1 MADPAAGATLSPP
14 PMSTSLSGSAP
25 FLRPQAA
32 RALSNLSSRSSSPHP
47 SSPSTLATS
56 PFRETAPSD
65 SERDIGHTLQPHA
78 DRSSASLA
86 PPTPT
91 QAGEAGAKPLKKRPS
106 FFEFVR
112 QKSSKQNLKGSW
124 ESTEQTTAA
133 QNGYGHQQRSTSP
146 QPLLDEGEAGPKPMF
161 AQDGGMTASSSGN
174 GSFAS
179 HRGIPQR
186 MSSRDFRQ
194 HDNLSSEVLSPSETS
209 PSSSSAAGLFA
220 PQDSDAPLYQPSI
233 TSPAGQ
239 IPSGS
244 SQVSLREI
252 RRTAASKLEASQE
265 APPRRLSMLVP
276 SGYAASSATPSPS
289 SSRRPSANALAPLSP
304 RSPVMSR
311 MPRGSDEAAGDDDS
325 HDEAEG
331 TANRRT
337 ATRRRLTM
345 MDFLSTGDSSE
356 QPSLGETSTPAASTS
371 ATPTPSGSGPF
382 ESLRTSPNR
391 IRQRPRSLV
400 VDPSAHHGVD
410 AESSLAATPER
421 YVARKLANGFARNY
435 ALRVDTSTSAPE
447 DSARASQ
454 RQTADEGVTLSVKP
468 MTDVMTMFGSTQTSA
483 NYSLSGSVE
492 ISLPRPQSRGQ
503 ASGAG
508 VVRESGSSRSLT
520 SVQPVAEGAAAS
532 LLGGATHQEGNAAPF
547 PPRETQQSDLGAAMT
562 VKELHVAFNGYST
575 YADHSGRYSGIRL
588 CEVKQDLLPGEA
600 TLPLP
605 ADLQTSQQRRGS
617 VETSSEE
624 PLKYEIQFDLSVP
637 GWLPGSAY
645 SRFGSTFF
653 CLSATAI
660 VVDSS
665 GQEMLLRGATRD
677 PSSASLYTPRM
688 GSVVDDRVTGQRR
701 TSSPL
706 LGLMTSPIEA
716 RGGRSGRSSPTAP
729 SDGFNELVRT
739 VSETGKVQLQP
750 APKQKS
756 KPSWLTQ
763 KAKAISFKA
772 RANSSNAASGS
783 GSFGGG
789 ARGGTSPVSRIVIP
803 RTDQAGTKKL
813 PDGTYEVKSKKQLII
828 VRRCRDVVPVPVARM
843 AILGDHV
850 PAGAQDLP
858 TTLLPVG
865 SRLLDSNTVAT
876 LPSPAPATLSAPA
889 ADAVQPATEPTPA
902 TEASQS
908 TQAASQALAAEGEST
923 ASAAAVPGP
932 ALSAPAVD
940 AGEPDTEATT
950 ETSTPLPT
958 PAAPAAASL
967 PAAASSSTS
976 TALNAP
982 FDPAKVANTSQAPD
996 APVRTSST
1004 ADLLDHALPRTTTS
1018 SSTDGGVPM
1027 RHFLHRPILHPPIDS
1042 GIQEGQGLP
1051 FSLTISVP
1059 SHIQVQGADVLTFG
1073 VQVEV
1078 GRSFGWAKVRELGGL
1093 RLRDMELV
1101 CLQTE
1106 RHTSVPSRTFCSTF
1120 PVPTEAKIA
1129 ASDLPVVP
1137 EYTPPIN
1144 NRRVAS
1150 SQEARVRI
1158 GYDPAPI
1165 ATYLSMAEAGNPA
1178 PVENND
1184 VERVRAGVV
1193 GPPPNFKANKHRER
1207 IVEDGSGKGKERR
1220 PDQQQRSSSGRALS
1234 DEPPLARAS
1243 GSHRASV
1250 PASGAMSSVRMP
1262 SSSASSQGLS
1272 SGNAANAVGT
1282 SSRRP
1287 STRAPIPSLYGVPS
1301 APAFT
1306 SRGQPETDEHNT
1318 ALRAAEGLGAS
1329 SGAEGG
1335 VLSGAEAAGPDGR
1348 RSGRGR
1354 RAYEATIRG
1363 LSAFATA
1370 MLEAG
1375 FEEAGPPTPYAP
1387 MGGHHDSFPNGDQ
1400 PRASYSFQGDDGHG
1414 VDLTKGRVRMTV
1426 NLPLVSSSTTMARR
1440 EASPQLL
1447 PDYESPHMRVRHKLK
1462 VKLGFGFGPK
1472 PLAGDGEWGQSL
1484 VMCVPVRFTDAPP
1497 KEISDQFAPMP
1508 ITMTSAGEAD
1518 AGVIQP
1524 IISMAD
1530 PNNAPVLPAYTQLF
1544 RDDGSRL
1551 NEAEDLPAYPG
1562 PRRGGSAA
1570 TGGGVGMR
1578 PTLSSR
1584 GSVTGPPR
1592 LTRRGTHGEGGRGG
1606 GRPALSAR
1614 GSVTGRLLP
1623 RSSISNG
1630 RGIGDD
1636 DAEEDELELPLDNSL
1651 APEQVVDEALRNIT
1665 DPDESRAEMRE
1676 QEREMAELESER
1688 DLMLSAAALRD
1699 EETRANTEESSAEGE
1714 GEGEGEDGAA
1724 AIVRFESPQG
1734 VDDGEDRGNE
1744 SFLDADEVD
1753 RLVGSEGALAMSP
1766 STYEARTRQGRG
1778 GLGGAEL
1785 GD

>member
-1 MADPAAGATLSPP
+1 MTESTAGAMLSLPP
-14 PMSTSLSGSAP
+14 LSASIPEGTSS
-25 FLRPQAA
+25 LRPQPA

-56 PFRETAPSD
+56 PFRETGPSD
-65 SERDIGHTLQPHA
+65 SERDTTHSLRLHG

-91 QAGEAGAKPLKKRPS
+91 QAGDTGVKSLKKRPS
-106 FFEFVR
+106 FFEYVR
-112 QKSSKQNLKGSW
+112 QRSSKQNLKGGW
-124 ESTEQTTAA
+124 ESTEHATAH
-133 QNGYGHQQRSTSP
+133 QNGHCHQQRSGSP
-146 QPLLDEGEAGPKPMF
+146 QPLLDESDAGSKPIV
-161 AQDGGMTASSSGN
+161 AQYGGTTASSSGH
-174 GSFAS
+174 GSSMS
-179 HRGIPQR
+179 HHGVPQR

-194 HDNLSSEVLSPSETS
+194 HANTSSELLIPSETS
-209 PSSSSAAGLFA
+209 PSSSSAAGTMG
-220 PQDSDAPLYQPSI
+220 PHDSESHLQQPSI
-233 TSPAGQ
+233 AYSDGQ

-244 SQVSLREI
+244 AQVSMREI
-252 RRTAASKLEASQE
+252 RRAAASKLDASQE

-276 SGYAASSATPSPS
+276 PGYAAASASSSPS
-289 SSRRPSANALAPLSP
+289 SSRRPSATGLAPLSP

-311 MPRGSDEAAGDDDS
+311 LSRGSDEAAEDDDS

-331 TANRRT
+331 STARNT
-337 ATRRRLTM
+337 AARRRLTM
-345 MDFLSTGDSSE
+345 MDFLSTGESSG
-356 QPSLGETSTPAASTS
+356 PSDPRDVPTSAASTS
-371 ATPTPSGSGPF
+371 ATPTSSRSGPF
-382 ESLRTSPNR
+382 ESLRTSPTR
-391 IRQRPRSLV
+391 IRQRPKSLL
-400 VDPSAHHGVD
+400 VDPSAHNEAG
-410 AESSLAATPER
+410 AEPTPASTLDPFLGNR
-421 YVARKLANGFARNY
+421 SANGFARKHP
-435 ALRVDTSTSAPE
+435 LRVDTSTYTTEAP
-447 DSARASQ
+447 AQASQ
-454 RQTADEGVTLSVKP
+454 RRTADEGVTLSVKP
-468 MTDVMTMFGSTQTSA
+468 MTDIMTMFGSTQTSA

-492 ISLPRPQSRGQ
+492 ISLPRPQRMEK
-503 ASGAG
+503 ALRTG
-508 VVRESGSSRSLT
+508 VVQGSGSDRSSKT
-520 SVQPVAEGAAAS
+520 GQPVAEEPSGSLPGGVANQDGNPISSPLQEAS
-532 LLGGATHQEGNAAPF
+532 QPDLQAP
-547 PPRETQQSDLGAAMT
+547 MT
-562 VKELHVAFNGYST
+562 VKELHIAFNGYST

-588 CEVKQDLLPGEA
+588 CEVKQDLLPAEA

-605 ADLQTSQQRRGS
+605 ADLQPSQQRRGS
-617 VETSSEE
+617 AETSPEE

-645 SRFGSTFF
+645 SRFGSTFY

-660 VVDSS
+660 VLDSS
-665 GQEMLLRGATRD
+665 GREMLVRGATRD
-677 PSSASLYTPRM
+677 PSSASSNTRSM
-688 GSVVDDRVTGQRR
+688 GSAIDDRVASQRR

-706 LGLMTSPIEA
+706 LGLVTSPSEV
-716 RGGRSGRSSPTAP
+716 RGGRSGRSSPTGP

-750 APKQKS
+750 VPKQKS

-763 KAKAISFKA
+763 KAKAISLKA
-772 RANSSNAASGS
+772 RATSSSAASGS
-783 GSFGGG
+783 GSVAAGT
-789 ARGGTSPVSRIVIP
+789 RGGTSPVGRITIP
-803 RTDQAGTKKL
+803 RTDQAGTRKL

-828 VRRCRDVVPVPVARM
+828 LRRCRDVVPVPVARM
-843 AILGDHV
+843 AILGDNV

-858 TTLLPVG
+858 RTVLPVA
-865 SRLLDSNTVAT
+865 SRILDSNTVVAPPT
-876 LPSPAPATLSAPA
+876 AAPATMLEPA
-889 ADAVQPATEPTPA
+889 QAAVQPARESEPA
-902 TEASQS
+902 TEASHPIRAVSQPPPIA
-908 TQAASQALAAEGEST
+908 TETAATVAA
-923 ASAAAVPGP
+923 
-932 ALSAPAVD
+932 APAVSAPGADISAPVTESNTESVPDIAD
-940 AGEPDTEATT
+940 A
-950 ETSTPLPT
+950 TP
-958 PAAPAAASL
+958 PAAASI
-967 PAAASSSTS
+967 PPNPVPSPS

-982 FDPAKVANTSQAPD
+982 FDPAKAPSISQAPD
-996 APVRTSST
+996 APARTSST
-1004 ADLLDHALPRTTTS
+1004 ADLLDQSGPRTTTS

-1027 RHFLHRPILHPPIDS
+1027 RHFLHRPILHPPVDS

-1120 PVPTEAKIA
+1120 PVPAEPKIA
-1129 ASDLPVVP
+1129 AADLPIVP

-1178 PVENND
+1178 PVENNE

-1193 GPPPNFKANKHRER
+1193 GPPPNFKANKQRER
-1207 IVEDGSGKGKERR
+1207 IFEDGSSKGKERR
-1220 PDQQQRSSSGRALS
+1220 PEQAQRSSNARALS
-1234 DEPPLARAS
+1234 DEPPPGRAS
-1243 GSHRASV
+1243 GSRRVSA
-1250 PASGAMSSVRMP
+1250 ATSGATSSGRMT
-1262 SSSASSQGLS
+1262 SSASTSQGLAA
-1272 SGNAANAVGT
+1272 GNSVDGVGST
-1282 SSRRP
+1282 SRRP
-1287 STRAPIPSLYGVPS
+1287 STRAAIPALYGVPS
-1301 APAFT
+1301 APA
-1306 SRGQPETDEHNT
+1306 SVPRGQSEANDHTSATRP
-1318 ALRAAEGLGAS
+1318 AEGLGAGSGAEGGAS
-1329 SGAEGG
+1329 SGAE
-1335 VLSGAEAAGPDGR
+1335 AASPDGR

-1375 FEEAGPPTPYAP
+1375 FEEAGPSTPYAP
-1387 MGGHHDSFPNGDQ
+1387 LGGQHDSFPNGDQ

-1426 NLPLVSSSTTMARR
+1426 NLPLVSSSATMARR

-1530 PNNAPVLPAYTQLF
+1530 PNSAPVLPAYTQLF

-1570 TGGGVGMR
+1570 NGSGGVAMR

-1592 LTRRGTHGEGGRGG
+1592 LTRRGTYGEVGRGG
-1606 GRPALSAR
+1606 ARPTLSAR
-1614 GSVTGRLLP
+1614 GSVTGPLLP
-1623 RSSISNG
+1623 RASTNNG
-1630 RGIGDD
+1630 RGVGDEED
-1636 DAEEDELELPLDNSL
+1636 DDELELPLDNSL

-1699 EETRANTEESSAEGE
+1699 EETRANTEESSAEGD
-1714 GEGEGEDGAA
+1714 GEGEGEDEPA

-1734 VDDGEDRGNE
+1734 VDEGGDEVNE

-1753 RLVGSEGALAMSP
+1753 RLTGTEAGLTMSP

-1778 GLGGAEL
+1778 EAGLSGLGQ
-1785 GD
+1785 